1 MDALLKA
8 QGRTLFGR
16 MDGGGGRG
24 LASLIRELQGEIKK
38 LESENRAL
46 RGQLSRP
53 ISGLDPQLG
62 EDNSSSAHL
71 RRNVSAP
78 ALEGQYK
85 ENIIMTVR
93 RYSISSNTLTI
104 PQKKDTA
111 KSSSTTDNTNRA
123 DNGSFKE
130 MLQSKRSLQQCV
142 NQTRAKVKTV
152 TFLLP
157 VEDIYTNRPVL
168 PNRMVD
174 KSSSDLNAI
183 VETDS

>member
-1 MDALLKA
+1 MEN
-8 QGRTLFGR
+8 
-16 MDGGGGRG
+16 GGGRG

-53 ISGLDPQLG
+53 ASGSELPGPAEPQHG
-62 EDNSSSAHL
+62 EENTSSAHL

-93 RYSISSNTLTI
+93 RYSISSNTITV
-104 PQKKDTA
+104 PHKSNTA
-111 KSSSTTDNTNRA
+111 NSSSTRSD
-123 DNGSFKE
+123 SSSVKE
-130 MLQSKRSLQQCV
+130 KLQSKRSLQQCV

-157 VEDIYTNRPVL
+157 VEDIYTSRPVL
-168 PNRMVD
+168 ANHVPDR
-174 KSSSDLNAI
+174 SSQDLNAI

>member
-1 MDALLKA
+1 ME
-8 QGRTLFGR
+8 R
-16 MDGGGGRG
+16 GGGRG

-38 LESENRAL
+38 LESENREL

-53 ISGLDPQLG
+53 ASGSELPGPAEPQHG
-62 EDNSSSAHL
+62 EETSGGTHL

-93 RYSISSNTLTI
+93 RYSISSNTITV
-104 PQKKDTA
+104 PQKRDA
-111 KSSSTTDNTNRA
+111 ANSSNSTRPDG
-123 DNGSFKE
+123 GSVKE
-130 MLQSKRSLQQCV
+130 KLPSKRSLQQCV

-157 VEDIYTNRPVL
+157 VEDIYTNQPVL
-168 PNRMVD
+168 GDRVPDR
-174 KSSSDLNAI
+174 SSRDLSAI

>member
-1 MDALLKA
+1 MES
-8 QGRTLFGR
+8 
-16 MDGGGGRG
+16 GGGRG

-53 ISGLDPQLG
+53 ASGSELPGPAEPQHG
-62 EDNSSSAHL
+62 EENTSSAHL

-78 ALEGQYK
+78 ALESQYK

-93 RYSISSNTLTI
+93 RYSISSNTITV
-104 PQKKDTA
+104 PHKSNTA
-111 KSSSTTDNTNRA
+111 NSSSSARSD
-123 DNGSFKE
+123 SSSVKE
-130 MLQSKRSLQQCV
+130 KLQSKRSLQQCV

-157 VEDIYTNRPVL
+157 VEDIYTSRPVL
-168 PNRMVD
+168 ANRVPD
-174 KSSSDLNAI
+174 RSSQDLNAI